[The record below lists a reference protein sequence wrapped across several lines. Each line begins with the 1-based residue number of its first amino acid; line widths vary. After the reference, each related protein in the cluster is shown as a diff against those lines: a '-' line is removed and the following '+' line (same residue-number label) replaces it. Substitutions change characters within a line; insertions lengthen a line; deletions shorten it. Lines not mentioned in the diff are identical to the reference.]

1 MVNKRGLSPDE
12 FYDLPDDLLEALM
25 IYDQRIE
32 PSGLQVQSAMF
43 ANLCHLLMMTSPNLS
58 EKGRK
63 EAKLKDWDLFG
74 TFDNLTASERQK
86 KREEEEQE
94 NKVQNIKK
102 SFRDLMDM
110 EKGKKN
116 GKQQ

>member
-12 FYDLPDDLLEALM
+12 YYDLPDDLLEALM

-43 ANLCHLLMMTSPNLS
+43 ANLCHLIMMTSPNLS

-63 EAKLKDWDLFG
+63 EAKPKDWDLFG
-74 TFDNLTASERQK
+74 TFENLTASERQK
-86 KREEEEQE
+86 KREEEEKEQ
-94 NKVQNIKK
+94 KAQNIKK
-102 SFRDLMDM
+102 SFRELMDM

>member
-1 MVNKRGLSPDE
+1 MSFVN
-12 FYDLPDDLLEALM
+12 DDFT
-25 IYDQRIE
+25 
-32 PSGLQVQSAMF
+32 QSIR
-43 ANLCHLLMMTSPNLS
+43 
-58 EKGRK
+58 KGRK

-74 TFDNLTASERQK
+74 TFENLTASERQK

-116 GKQQ
+116 DKQQ

>member
-1 MVNKRGLSPDE
+1 MVNKRGLSPSE
-12 FYDLPDDLLEALM
+12 FYALEPEELEALM
-25 IYDQRIE
+25 IYDRFIE

-43 ANLCHLLMMTSPNLS
+43 ANLCHLIMMTSPNLS
-58 EKGRK
+58 EKGRN

-74 TFDNLTASERQK
+74 TFENLTASERQK
-86 KREEEEQE
+86 KREEEEKEQ
-94 NKVQNIKK
+94 KAQNIKK
-102 SFRDLMDM
+102 SFRELMDM